1 MTKIYRPDQR
11 HEYDPGPCPK
21 CSGTDVHV
29 NWVDVSTSAE
39 GVGSSWVPGQLQCLN
54 PLCEWGPPG
63 IPSGLGGEVW
73 ESKLSPPD

>member
-1 MTKIYRPDQR
+1 MTTKIYPTDQR

-21 CSGTDVHV
+21 CGGTDVHV

-39 GVGSSWVPGQLQCLN
+39 GLGSLWVPGQLQCLN

-63 IPSGLGGEVW
+63 IPIRSRRRGMGIEAV
-73 ESKLSPPD
+73 PT